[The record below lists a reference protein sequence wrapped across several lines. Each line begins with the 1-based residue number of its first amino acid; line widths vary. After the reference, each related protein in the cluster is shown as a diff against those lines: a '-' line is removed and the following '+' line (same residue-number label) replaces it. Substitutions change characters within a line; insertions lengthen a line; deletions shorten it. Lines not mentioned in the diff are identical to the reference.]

1 MSRKVFT
8 AGEVLAA
15 ADVNSFLM
23 DQTIMSFAG
32 TAARGSAIASPVE
45 GMYTHL
51 EDTDRLQFWNGSA
64 WVSPLGS
71 TLITSQ
77 NFTSTSSVV
86 VNDVFSSQFDAYQIV
101 ITVTSASSAGDMAL
115 QLQVAGTPATTNYNW
130 VRTQAFGSG
139 TGVLTTTGASSAG
152 VGRHET
158 TGGICNILINQ
169 PFIAGITYG
178 LARSFD
184 GTLALQTNGI
194 NHTTAT
200 SYTGFV
206 LAVSGATGNIR
217 VYGLRK

>member
-23 DQTIMSFAG
+23 DQTVMSFAG
-32 TAARGSAIASPVE
+32 TAARGSAIPSPVE

-77 NFTSTSSVV
+77 DFTSTSSVV

-101 ITVTSASSAGDMAL
+101 ITVSSASSAGDMAM
-115 QLQVAGTPATTNYNW
+115 QLQVSGTPATTNYNW
-130 VRTQAFGSG
+130 IRTQAFGGG
-139 TGVLTTTGASSAG
+139 TGVLTTTSSSSAG

-158 TGGICNILINQ
+158 TGGICNILLNR
-169 PFIAGITYG
+169 PFIAATTYG